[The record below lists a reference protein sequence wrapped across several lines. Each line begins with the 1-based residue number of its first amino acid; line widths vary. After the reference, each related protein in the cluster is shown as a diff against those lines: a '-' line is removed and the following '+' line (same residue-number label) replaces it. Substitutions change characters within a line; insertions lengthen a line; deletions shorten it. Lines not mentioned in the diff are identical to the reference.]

1 MPSIAYEQ
9 YLLPLLNDAI
19 EIEDAH
25 KRLRTGN
32 TGRQWGLGALNR
44 AAVVMC
50 LSSWE
55 AYVEEL
61 VKESVASFKPSVPA
75 NTLWQSI
82 NADARAQIGR
92 FNTPGTENV
101 RRLIEDTI
109 GLQDVTLSWHWQ
121 HTTVQQAKD
130 RLTTALTHRH
140 EVAHGVNPR
149 PTIHNQ
155 YASGLPS
162 FFQNLGLKT
171 DRAVREYLVA
181 TLHVP
186 SPWPV

>member
-92 FNTPGTENV
+92 FNTPGQSICIRFAILLPEPRVKDRSSGSGILGSHASCSKSVACLIGLKIPSSGHAEHAAEV
-101 RRLIEDTI
+101 RR
-109 GLQDVTLSWHWQ
+109 
-121 HTTVQQAKD
+121 
-130 RLTTALTHRH
+130 
-140 EVAHGVNPR
+140 
-149 PTIHNQ
+149 
-155 YASGLPS
+155 
-162 FFQNLGLKT
+162 
-171 DRAVREYLVA
+171 
-181 TLHVP
+181 
-186 SPWPV
+186 